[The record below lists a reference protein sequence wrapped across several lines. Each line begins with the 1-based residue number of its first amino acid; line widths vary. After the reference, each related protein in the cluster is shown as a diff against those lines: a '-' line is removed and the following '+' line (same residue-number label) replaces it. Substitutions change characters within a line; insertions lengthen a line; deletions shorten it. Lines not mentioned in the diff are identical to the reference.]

1 MIALIYP
8 ERTTPINTFIQD
20 FSDIHNILG
29 GKHEIVDH
37 SPDGEIT
44 LVREN
49 QENLEE
55 NQNFPSFNGVVVKIK
70 EPLLLNHLAHIH

>member
-1 MIALIYP
+1 MQYISGADGSRSLSC
-8 ERTTPINTFIQD
+8 RQGQRR
-20 FSDIHNILG
+20 LG